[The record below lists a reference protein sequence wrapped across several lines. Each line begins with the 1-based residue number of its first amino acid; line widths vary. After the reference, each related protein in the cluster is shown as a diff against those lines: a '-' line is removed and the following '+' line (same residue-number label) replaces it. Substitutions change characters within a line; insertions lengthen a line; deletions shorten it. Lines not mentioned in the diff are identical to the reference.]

1 MPFLIV
7 ATDKPDSSDLRQQT
21 RAAHLA
27 YLAENADRLVLA
39 GAQWTDDA
47 QTAVGSVLVL
57 DVDTREDAEAF
68 AAADPYAQA
77 GLFASVTVSVY
88 RVAYLDKTSRLPA

>member
-7 ATDKPDSSDLRQQT
+7 ATDKPDSADLRQQT
-21 RAAHLA
+21 RATHLA
-27 YLAENADRLVLA
+27 YLAENADRLLLA

-57 DVDTREDAEAF
+57 DADSREDAEAF

-77 GLFASVTVSVY
+77 GLFASVAISDY